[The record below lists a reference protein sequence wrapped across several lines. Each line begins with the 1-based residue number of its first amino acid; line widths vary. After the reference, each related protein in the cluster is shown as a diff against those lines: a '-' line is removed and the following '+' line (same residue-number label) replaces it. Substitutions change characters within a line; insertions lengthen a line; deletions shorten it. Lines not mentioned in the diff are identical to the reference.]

1 MYAAI
6 LTYRPD
12 AALSEAEIRGRFE
25 ASTPIFSAM
34 PGLIR
39 KYFCFDAQ
47 RGEGTSLYIW
57 ESKEAADA
65 CFGSVQFR
73 DGFKQ
78 AFGCEPAIKAS
89 EIWHLIDNS

>member
-25 ASTPIFSAM
+25 ASTPMFSAM

-39 KYFCFDAQ
+39 KYFCFDAR

-57 ESKEAADA
+57 ESREAAQA
-65 CFGSVQFR
+65 CFESQQFQA
-73 DGFKQ
+73 GFRS
-78 AFGCEPAIKAS
+78 AFGCEPTIKYLDVRY
-89 EIWHLIDNS
+89 LIDNT